1 MPVRENLHKN
11 DADTSRRSVLVTG
24 GTFRLGAAISEL
36 LASLGWRVVTTS
48 HREGAGAD
56 IVADFADPS
65 GAVKCYSA
73 ALEMLGGMPPDAIVN
88 NAALFTGEAATIEAV
103 NLEAPKKLTML
114 FAGREAP
121 GRGSVVNILDSRI
134 LCGMIEGAA
143 DNPYEASKRG
153 LLEYTRKSAAMF
165 SETIRV
171 NAVAPGPVFAPT
183 GVHEAAGETLLGRP
197 AALDVAKAV
206 AFLLDAESTTGCI
219 VPVDG
224 GQGLMRGFPEM

>member
-1 MPVRENLHKN
+1 MPVGENLHK
-11 DADTSRRSVLVTG
+11 DGADTSRKSVLVTG
-24 GTFRLGAAISEL
+24 GTVRLGAAISEH

-48 HREGAGAD
+48 HRKDAGAD

-73 ALEMLGGMPPDAIVN
+73 ALEMLGGMPPDALVN
-88 NAALFTGEAATIEAV
+88 NAALFIGEAAMIEAV

-121 GRGSVVNILDSRI
+121 GRGAVVNILDSRVLHWQSDDVSI
-134 LCGMIEGAA
+134 
-143 DNPYEASKRG
+143 DPYEASKRG

-171 NAVAPGPVFAPT
+171 NAVAPGPVFAPI

-197 AALDVAKAV
+197 TAIDVAKAV

-224 GQGLMRGFPEM
+224 GQGLLRGFSEM

>member
-1 MPVRENLHKN
+1 MTDRGNLHKN
-11 DADTSRRSVLVTG
+11 GTDTSRKSVLVTG
-24 GTFRLGAAISEL
+24 GTVRLGAAIANHLS
-36 LASLGWRVVTTS
+36 SLGWRVLTTS
-48 HREGAGAD
+48 HRKDAGAD

-73 ALEMLGGMPPDAIVN
+73 ALGMLDGMPPDAIVN